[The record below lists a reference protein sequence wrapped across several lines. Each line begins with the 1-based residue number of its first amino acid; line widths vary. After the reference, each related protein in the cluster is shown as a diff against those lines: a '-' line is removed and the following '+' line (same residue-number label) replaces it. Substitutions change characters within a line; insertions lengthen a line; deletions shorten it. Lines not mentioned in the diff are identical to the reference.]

1 MAITIQSSG
10 SISRPDSTGS
20 ASTAFSFPVTVA
32 SGTATRLAVAYVG
45 NRYTVVDQSIPTY
58 DGTAMTAVA
67 AANSTDT
74 LTIAARWWIMD
85 SPTVGTAN
93 IAVTNPGNTDNGAW
107 FWLVVDGALSGSAGS
122 IGGWIGSSGTSTPTT
137 ATVGASDLAIVAAVS
152 LGGLPA
158 SEAVGTT
165 AIGVPKVSADG
176 AAARGWAGYRAGAN
190 PSLTFATGQ
199 IAWATLVIPG
209 ASSAFAFTGTVP
221 AQTGATGT
229 AITTIALAGYFSGG
243 TTPYTYAV
251 QSGALPGGLSLNTST
266 GDITG
271 TPSASGSFTVV
282 VRGTDAAAATADTN
296 SIGFTISVG
305 GAATALTM
313 TGPSTG
319 VVGSPSTNFTVGAN
333 GTISSSHVVTPSDG
347 GGGGTFTPTSVTISS
362 GTPTQTFTYT
372 PASSGAKTISA
383 TDAGGYTAPSSLTY
397 TVSAALAT
405 LTSSPFANNTDTL
418 HLNIAAEAFVHNP
431 TTGALVVKKTGLTSH
446 ATTGVISFSDAA
458 LVASTSYR
466 VIWRLTVSGAEGFEV
481 LTAV

>member
-1 MAITIQSSG
+1 MAVTPQSSG
-10 SISRPDSTGS
+10 SISRTAST
-20 ASTAFSFPVTVA
+20 ASTAFSFPVTIA
-32 SGTATRLAVAYVG
+32 SGTGTRLAVACVG
-45 NRYTVVDQSIPTY
+45 NKFTMVDQSVPTY
-58 DGTAMTAVA
+58 GGTAMTAVSA
-67 AANSTDT
+67 ADSTNA

-93 IAVTNPGNTDNGAW
+93 VAVTNPGNTNNCAW
-107 FWLVVDGALSGSAGS
+107 FWMVVDGAVSGSAGS
-122 IGGWIGSSGTSTPTT
+122 IGGYVSSGTTTPTT
-137 ATVGASDLAIVAAVS
+137 ATVGANDLAVVAAVY
-152 LGGLPA
+152 LGGNP
-158 SEAVGTT
+158 STAVSGTT
-165 AIGVPKVSADG
+165 GINSSIDTSAG
-176 AAARGWAGYRAGAN
+176 ATVKGWAGYRAAAN
-190 PSLTFATGQ
+190 PSLSFTAGQ

-209 ASSAFAFTGTVP
+209 ASASFAFTGTVP

-229 AITTIALAGYFSGG
+229 AFTTLSLASYFSGG
-243 TTPYTYAV
+243 TGPYTYAV

-282 VRGTDAAAATADTN
+282 IRGTDAAAATADTN

-305 GAATALTM
+305 GAATAITM

-319 VVGSPSTNFTVGAN
+319 VVGVPSTNFTVGAN

-405 LTSSPFANNTDTL
+405 LTSSALKNNAGTL
-418 HLNIAAEAFVHNP
+418 QTSAAAEAFVSNV

-446 ATTGVISFSDAA
+446 ATTGVITFSDAA
-458 LVASTSYR
+458 LVATTSYR
-466 VIWRLTVSGAEGFEV
+466 VVWRLTSGGAEGLET
-481 LTAV
+481 LTAA

>member
-45 NRYTVVDQSIPTY
+45 NRFTVVDQSVPTY
-58 DGTAMTAVA
+58 NGTAMTAVA

-74 LTIAARWWIMD
+74 LSIAARWWIMD

-93 IAVTNPGNTDNGAW
+93 VAVTNPGNTDNGAW
-107 FWLVVDGALSGSAGS
+107 FWMVVDGALSGSAGS
-122 IGGWIGSSGTSTPTT
+122 IGNYIVTGTTTPTT
-137 ATVGASDLAIVAAVS
+137 ATVGANDLGIVAAV
-152 LGGLPA
+152 GLAGNPTTA
-158 SEAVGTT
+158 ISGTT
-165 AIGVPKVSADG
+165 AIGIAINSADG
-176 AAARGWAGYRAGAN
+176 SAAKGWAGYRAGAN
-190 PSLTFATGQ
+190 PSLTFASGQ

-229 AITTIALAGYFSGG
+229 AFTTLSLAGYFSGG

-271 TPSASGSFTVV
+271 TPSASGSFTAVI
-282 VRGTDAAAATADTN
+282 RGTDAAAATADTG
-296 SIGFTISVG
+296 SISFTISVG
-305 GAATALTM
+305 GAATAITM

-333 GTISSSHVVTPSDG
+333 GTISGSHVVTPSDG

-405 LTSSPFANNTDTL
+405 LTSSALKNNAGTL
-418 HLNIAAEAFVHNP
+418 QTSAAAEAFVSNV

-446 ATTGVISFSDAA
+446 ATTGVITFSDAA
-458 LVASTSYR
+458 LVATTSYR
-466 VIWRLTVSGAEGFEV
+466 VVWRLTSGGAEGLET
-481 LTAV
+481 LTAA